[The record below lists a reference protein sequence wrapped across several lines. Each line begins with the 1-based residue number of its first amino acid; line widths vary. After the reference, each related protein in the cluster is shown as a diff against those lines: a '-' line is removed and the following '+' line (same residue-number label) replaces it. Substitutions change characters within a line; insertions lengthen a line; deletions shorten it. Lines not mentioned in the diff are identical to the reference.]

1 MAIIVEIRSAEGGE
15 DSRLLVR
22 EQATIYLKLAERQKL
37 VAEVLDVRSG
47 STILRVSGKGVETA
61 FRNEPGGH
69 RFQRI
74 PPNEKRGRVH
84 SSTITVAVLREPTA
98 AEVIIRDAD
107 IEISLCRGS
116 GAGGQ
121 HRNMTDSA
129 VQIKHKPTGLMV
141 RCESER
147 SQHQNKES
155 AMSVLRAR
163 LLSAQEEANH
173 TAYNDVRK
181 QHVGAGMRGDKRRTV
196 RFQEGVVTDHLLDV
210 RVPLKE
216 YLRGDFGALLTR

>member
-98 AEVIIRDAD
+98 AEVFIQDSD
-107 IEISLCRGS
+107 LEISLCRGS

>member
-1 MAIIVEIRSAEGGE
+1 MSVIVEIRSAEGGE

-22 EQATIYLKLAERQKL
+22 EQATIYTKLAERRKL
-37 VAEVLDVRSG
+37 TLELIDVRSG
-47 STILRVSGKGVETA
+47 SITLRVSGKGAEAT

-98 AEVIIRDAD
+98 AEVVLRDD
-107 IEISLCRGS
+107 DLEISLCRGS

-147 SQHQNKES
+147 SQHQNRES

-173 TAYNDVRK
+173 TAYNNVRK

-196 RFQEGVVTDHLLDV
+196 RFQEGIVTDHLLDV

-216 YLRGDFGALLTR
+216 YLRGDFDALLKG